1 MCVEER
7 QLGLLDQKLVLR
19 LSAKVSEVF
28 IVGKTLQ
35 ESSFQLVLRF
45 GIGLEIQSTPAAWL

>member
-28 IVGKTLQ
+28 IVGKTL
-35 ESSFQLVLRF
+35 
-45 GIGLEIQSTPAAWL
+45 

>member
-28 IVGKTLQ
+28 IVGKTLY

-45 GIGLEIQSTPAAWL
+45 GIGLEI